1 MAGTGGSEWSTVRY
15 GDVDPLIPTSVAWPS
30 GCRQFQ
36 SLMKKWAP
44 GMSAEDT
51 KSELDI
57 VLAHWS
63 RAAKTVSECVHHP
76 RAAST
81 AVARRTEGE
90 QTVLSCNGRELSI
103 DTVALTML
111 RVRRPL
117 PPRPPL
123 RPGTVGTGAEI
134 CCHLRVRSGL
144 SGMRPF

>member
-1 MAGTGGSEWSTVRY
+1 MAGTGGDEWSRQSHRP
-15 GDVDPLIPTSVAWPS
+15 VDPLIPTSVAWPS

-76 RAAST
+76 RAASA